1 LRDLH
6 ERAFQVE
13 EVGLQRSAS
22 ILADDV
28 IFLFGNMNTT
38 VPPIFKPEFSRFN
51 DLVHFS
57 EEQRKLVGKMMES
70 DEF

>member
-1 LRDLH
+1 
-6 ERAFQVE
+6 VE
-13 EVGLQRSAS
+13 EVGLQRSSS

-38 VPPIFKPEFSRFN
+38 VSSIFKPEFARFN
-51 DLVHFS
+51 DLSKFG
-57 EEQRKLVGKMMES
+57 EEQRKLVSKMMEA